1 VRFIERE
8 RARIN
13 KPWHIN
19 TPGPGRPRPR
29 RWLVEKARTKK
40 SGRIAT
46 EATEAKTQARF
57 IAFVRERRRLFH
69 INTVILLSADEIGE
83 ACRGAKATGIICIE
97 FCANFRPSPSRLRSN
112 LSALTESRQSQR
124 RDSFNGENAKIP
136 GSSEQSSQHRS
147 PSDRHDRRCDRD
159 SHSRI
164 RPLSRRWSQDPSAY
178 VSPRNRCKLELSVS
192 RSRSAQLR

>member
-29 RWLVEKARTKK
+29 RSLVEKARTKK

-97 FCANFRPSPSRLRSN
+97 FCANFRPSLSRLRSN
-112 LSALTESRQSQR
+112 LLALSELPISVSTESSQSQR
-124 RDSFNGENAKIP
+124 RDNFDGENAKIP
-136 GSSEQSSQHRS
+136 GSSEPPSIES

-164 RPLSRRWSQDPSAY
+164 RPLSRR
-178 VSPRNRCKLELSVS
+178 
-192 RSRSAQLR
+192 